1 MSFAISSAKPIEEI
15 SPDIKKN
22 GRREGIMMLAQT
34 FNASFTASENSP
46 GFNVRTNNAE
56 AIIQALK
63 KRTIYFLIYGT
74 PFALI
79 L

>member
-1 MSFAISSAKPIEEI
+1 
-15 SPDIKKN
+15 
-22 GRREGIMMLAQT
+22 MMLAQT